1 MQVYVKQNLRRI
13 LRFNSTKKKNQKERK
28 KLKVK
33 EGICDIPCKIVKF
46 VIDVRLR
53 WTLINTKNDKHV
65 AVAKLNLF
73 ITCIQEASDISLIN
87 MLMKKM
93 SGLSG
98 NFERSSKKKS

>member
-13 LRFNSTKKKNQKERK
+13 LRFDSTKKKNQKERK

-46 VIDVRLR
+46 VIAVRLR
-53 WTLINTKNDKHV
+53 WTQINTKNDKHV

-98 NFERSSKKKS
+98 NFERSSEKKS